1 MWCGC
6 MSYLHLEK
14 NITINSK
21 DLGRPLGQI
30 CVKNTFRESH
40 KYLRTGYKYLGGIGV
55 HFDDVNLDKKG
66 ELNVIKQLHISLM
79 TTLIPII

>member
-6 MSYLHLEK
+6 MSYLYLEK

-21 DLGRPLGQI
+21 DLGRPLGKFVSKTHLERAI
-30 CVKNTFRESH
+30 N
-40 KYLRTGYKYLGGIGV
+40 YLRTGYKYLGGIGV